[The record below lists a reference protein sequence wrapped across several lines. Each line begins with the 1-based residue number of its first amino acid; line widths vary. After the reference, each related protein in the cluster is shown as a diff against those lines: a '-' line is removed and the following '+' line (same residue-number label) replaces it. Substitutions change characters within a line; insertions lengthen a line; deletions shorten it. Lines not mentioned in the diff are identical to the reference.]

1 MKLHHLRNA
10 TFIIEAGANFILV
23 DPMLGGV
30 GYMPPFSFIRFKPQK
45 NPTVQLPQNYK
56 EILNKVTHCLITHR
70 HPDHIDSTAIQFLV
84 AHNIPVTC
92 GIKDV
97 GSLKKRGVN
106 IVQSLKYWEKDTFLE
121 GSITGIPAKH
131 GYGFMAFP
139 MGNVIGFH
147 IVLPDHPSI
156 YISADTIYTNDVEKV
171 LTELKP
177 DISVLAAGSAQFD
190 IGRPV
195 LMDMKDI
202 IRFVIK
208 SPKKVMANHLE
219 AINHC
224 PTTRAQLKRELSQRG
239 LLDKVYIPNDGDT
252 ISL

>member
-10 TFIIEAGANFILV
+10 TFILEAGANFILV

-45 NPTVQLPQNYK
+45 NPIVALPGNART
-56 EILNKVTHCLITHR
+56 ILDKVTHCVITHQ
-70 HPDHIDSTAIQFLV
+70 HPDHIDSTARKFLIER
-84 AHNIPVTC
+84 NIPVSC
-92 GIKDV
+92 SIKDAR
-97 GSLKKRGVN
+97 SLKKRGLNVT
-106 IVQSLKYWEKDTFLE
+106 QSLKYWQSESYLG
-121 GSITGIPAKH
+121 GSIMGIPARH
-131 GYGFMAFP
+131 GYGFMSSP
-139 MGNVIGFH
+139 MGNVLGFY
-147 IVLPDHPSI
+147 IEMPNEPSI
-156 YISADTIYTNDVEKV
+156 YISADTIYTNEVEKV

-177 DISVLAAGSAQFD
+177 DISILAAGSAQFD

-195 LMDMKDI
+195 LMDMEDI
-202 IRFVIK
+202 IRFVMK

-239 LLDKVYIPNDGDT
+239 LLEKVYIPNDGDT

>member
-45 NPTVQLPQNYK
+45 NPTVRLPENHK

-70 HPDHIDSTAIQFLV
+70 HPDHIDSAAIQFLV
-84 AHNIPVTC
+84 EQNIPVTC

-97 GSLKKRGVN
+97 RSLKKRGVN

-147 IVLPDHPSI
+147 VVLPNYPSI
-156 YISADTIYTNDVEKV
+156 YISADTIYTKDVEKA

-195 LMDMKDI
+195 LMDMEDI
-202 IRFVIK
+202 LKFVER
-208 SPKKVMANHLE
+208 SPNKVMANHLE

-224 PTTRAQLKRELSQRG
+224 PTTREQLKSELAQRG
-239 LLDKVYIPNDGDT
+239 LFKKVYIPDDGET